1 MPVEVQQRT
10 SVGFKDISMSF
21 QKNPLT
27 NDLIVQKDAN
37 AIAQSVRNLVLTDPG
52 ERFFNPDLGTGISQS
67 LFENIDVI
75 SASQI
80 QVYVENTIR
89 NYEPRVRLQEVVI
102 LPDYSNGLFNVTVKY
117 EIVGVDIPTQA
128 LAFPLVKTR

>member
-27 NDLIVQKDAN
+27 NDLIVQLNAN
-37 AIAQSVRNLVLTDPG
+37 AIAQSIKNLVLTDPG
-52 ERFFNPDLGTGISQS
+52 ERFFNPDLGTGISQT
-67 LFENIDVI
+67 LFENIDII
-75 SASQI
+75 SASQV

-89 NYEPRVRLQEVVI
+89 NYEPRVRLEEVIIV
-102 LPDYSNGLFNVTVKY
+102 PDYDGSLFNVTMKY
-117 EIVGVDIPTQA
+117 EIVGVDIPVQA